1 MLHTVHKRW
10 HCRRPEQRRLFQ
22 NRQEC
27 IDSFAAAFR
36 DYTRAKQSLSSAG
49 LSRSAVRDRAVAVV
63 SAIDPRNMAWFAEH
77 FTQQLLVSNQQQHII
92 LNAALKCCNGV

>member
-1 MLHTVHKRW
+1 MAFTLHNRW

-63 SAIDPRNMAWFAEH
+63 SALDPRNMAWFAEH
-77 FTQQLLVSNQQQHII
+77 FTQQLLVSSKSHS
-92 LNAALKCCNGV
+92 L